1 MRGDVAAVRD
11 VADDGRGEILIQAD
25 GDGAEIVELL
35 LTSAAERARL

>member
-1 MRGDVAAVRD
+1 MLRPCEMLLMR
-11 VADDGRGEILIQAD
+11 GRGEILIQAD